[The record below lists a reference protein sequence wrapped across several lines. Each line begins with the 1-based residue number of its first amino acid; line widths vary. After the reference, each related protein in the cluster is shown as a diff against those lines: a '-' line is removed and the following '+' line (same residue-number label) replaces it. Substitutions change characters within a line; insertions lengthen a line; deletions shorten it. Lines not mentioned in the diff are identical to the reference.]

1 MVCIIF
7 EPVAGYRNKAQHIA
21 DFFAEQH
28 IKLKLIL

>member
-21 DFFAEQH
+21 DFFVEH
-28 IKLKLIL
+28 IATH